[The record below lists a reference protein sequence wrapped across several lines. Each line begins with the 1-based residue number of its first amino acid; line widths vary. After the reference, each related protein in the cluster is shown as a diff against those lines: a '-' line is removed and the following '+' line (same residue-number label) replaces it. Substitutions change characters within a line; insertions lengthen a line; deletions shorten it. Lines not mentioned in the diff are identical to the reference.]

1 MIRKIGITN
10 CRIFVSGEN
19 LWTGTKLSK
28 LFDPE
33 TISGG
38 NTDSNASALS
48 RVPVMHT
55 RFQELGLLDLAY
67 HFNPINNEEY
77 YEIEL

>member
-1 MIRKIGITN
+1 M
-10 CRIFVSGEN
+10 
-19 LWTGTKLSK
+19 LLH
-28 LFDPE
+28 
-33 TISGG
+33 
-38 NTDSNASALS
+38 LS